1 MKHPKT
7 LSILTIIAGLFL
19 LKSCTNSNSNK
30 NTVSEGETLLAANCY
45 SCHSP
50 TAGMDSRL
58 APPMIAVKNHYSKKY
73 STKDEFITAMIS
85 FIKNPTKEKSL
96 MKGAIKK
103 FGLMSQMNFEEEKLK
118 KIVTYIYEN
127 EMQKP
132 EWFDEHH
139 KEKHQKKSKNKEEES
154 PLKKGQAMAL
164 KTKSALG
171 KNLMKAINEGGAAHA
186 IDFCNIQA
194 MPITDSLAQLQN
206 ALIKRVSDKNR
217 NPNNAA
223 NAEELKYI
231 EKVKSQIANEEEY
244 KGEVSLVDGKWVG
257 YYPIITNAMCLQ
269 CHGEIDKDI
278 KPATLA
284 KIEEKYPNDL
294 AKGYGVNELRGIWV
308 VEFPQ

>member
-1 MKHPKT
+1 MKNRKLFT
-7 LSILTIIAGLFL
+7 LIGIATALFI
-19 LKSCTNSNSNK
+19 LKSCSNGNQNK
-30 NTVSEGETLLAANCY
+30 KSEGETLLAANCY

-73 STKDEFITAMIS
+73 TSKEEFVTAMIS
-85 FIKNPTKEKSL
+85 FIQNPTKEKSL

-127 EMQKP
+127 EISKP

-139 KEKHQKKSKNKEEES
+139 QEKHQKKSENKEETS

-171 KNLMKAINEGGAAHA
+171 KKLMKAINTGGSAHA

-223 NAEELKYI
+223 NTEELKYI
-231 EKVKSQIANEEEY
+231 EKVKAQIANEEEY

-269 CHGEIDKDI
+269 CHGEIAKDI
-278 KPATLA
+278 APATLA